1 MRILVSQLPVLVQNE
16 RMFDRLRYLIMLKSN
31 ISYVYSNNYMKIKI
45 NSDEDLPLEK
55 SLNKHNLVMLLSQ
68 FLMKIIIIITCTCFW
83 ENAHTN

>member
-1 MRILVSQLPVLVQNE
+1 MLVQNE

-55 SLNKHNLVMLLSQ
+55 SLNMHNLVMLLSQ
-68 FLMKIIIIITCTCFW
+68 FLMKIIIIITYTCFW
-83 ENAHTN
+83 KNAHTN